1 MIRLDCRD
9 GIHDACETCD
19 CTCHRP
25 SLDTD
30 RLAASSALLALAE
43 TFAIE
48 AKLWRLEE
56 AQRAAQRAARQ
67 LAEIGRQALASTPLD
82 IANGYLDA
90 GTTLLHQLQAARRF
104 ITAVNHQPT
113 LRPGYG

>member
-9 GIHDACETCD
+9 GIHEACEACD
-19 CTCHRP
+19 CTCHSP
-25 SLDTD
+25 TLDVD
-30 RLAASSALLALAE
+30 RLAVSSALLALAE

-48 AKLWRLEE
+48 ANLWRLEA
-56 AQRAAQRAARQ
+56 AQRAAQRAAQQ

-82 IANGYLDA
+82 LANGYLDA

-113 LRPGYG
+113 LRPRDG